1 RVLVFA
7 FGIVLFAL
15 GICVSIAL
23 HEAGHMVAAKSFG
36 MKVRRYFVGFGPR
49 MFSFRRGETEYGV
62 KWIPLGGFCDIAGMT
77 ALDEVTADEAP
88 RAMWRYKV
96 WKRTVVMVAGSFTH
110 FVIGFVVLYLLA
122 TTLGLPNVFGT
133 PKIGEL
139 SECVQSS
146 STRSGFANP
155 SCEPDSPA
163 PARASGLR
171 PGDVVVSMA
180 GAHPEPY
187 PEAIERTHPPP
198 APTPMTVRRGGETA
212 HLTIDVTEV
221 SHPVP
226 ATDDPDAADRMVTTG
241 AIGASFR
248 SQLEF

>member
-36 MKVRRYFVGFGPR
+36 MKVRRYFVGFGPK

-96 WKRTVVMVAGSFTH
+96 WERTVVMVAGSLTH
-110 FVIGFVVLYLLA
+110 FVAGFIALYLLA
-122 TTLGLPNVFGT
+122 PT
-133 PKIGEL
+133 I
-139 SECVQSS
+139 
-146 STRSGFANP
+146 
-155 SCEPDSPA
+155 
-163 PARASGLR
+163 GLR
-171 PGDVVVSMA
+171 HVVRTPTEWESAQDVQRSVGRVRL
-180 GAHPEPY
+180 AHP
-187 PEAIERTHPPP
+187 
-198 APTPMTVRRGGETA
+198 
-212 HLTIDVTEV
+212 
-221 SHPVP
+221 
-226 ATDDPDAADRMVTTG
+226 
-241 AIGASFR
+241 
-248 SQLEF
+248 